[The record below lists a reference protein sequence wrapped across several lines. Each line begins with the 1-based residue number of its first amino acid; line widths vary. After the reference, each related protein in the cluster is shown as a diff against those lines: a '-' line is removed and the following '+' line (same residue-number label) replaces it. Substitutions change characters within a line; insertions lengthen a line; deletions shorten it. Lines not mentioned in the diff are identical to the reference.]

1 MGQVSRYVLQ
11 FEQWIDEFINRY
23 GLFSKDDQL
32 LILVSGGADSLA
44 LLHCLLNLNYKVK
57 ALYFHHGT
65 RINNSFQ
72 SDEHQIEIECIKKVL
87 DQRAELVVEYL
98 KGLSLADSN
107 FENKARAQRLNIL
120 KEKYRD
126 YLWITGHHLDDS
138 FEWWLRGRMT
148 QNHPDYPLGIPV
160 INGRYR
166 RAFLCVSKSQIE
178 RFALESK
185 ISFHQDSSNTNEKFE
200 RNFLR
205 QQVIHSIRSRYP
217 KYLRH
222 YVQQSLLRAKR
233 LGVLRKNPNK
243 LIAPKKLLPKELVLA
258 KDLWLLKCDPSQN
271 QDQIFQSLLNFL
283 KTHSSEKRG
292 YFVKSLTHFFPD
304 EINLLSSLKGPM
316 SFSGGLHLWQW
327 RNCFFL
333 WHSAIRPSKEL
344 VSLDEYLGQNVSD
357 IHFSLEKPV
366 FLLEE
371 MGLGLKTKSKNPRS
385 LKEEVRFFKLIC
397 PVFYQE
403 LQARGLFVSHL

>member
-1 MGQVSRYVLQ
+1 MGKVLSYALQ
-11 FEQWIDEFINRY
+11 FEQWVDDFIVRY
-23 GLFSKDDQL
+23 GLFSKGDQVL
-32 LILVSGGADSLA
+32 VLVSGGADSLA
-44 LLHCLLNLNYKVK
+44 LLHCLLNLNYKVR

-65 RINNSFQ
+65 RSNNSQKF
-72 SDEHQIEIECIKKVL
+72 DEHQIEIESIKRVL
-87 DQRAELVVEYL
+87 NQRAELIIENL
-98 KGLSLADSN
+98 HGLSLKDSN
-107 FENKARAQRLNIL
+107 FENKARVLRHQVL
-120 KEKYRD
+120 KEKYSD
-126 YLWITGHHLDDS
+126 SFWLTGHHLDDS

-148 QNHPDYPLGIPV
+148 QNHPDFPLGIPV
-160 INGRYR
+160 VNGLYR

-178 RFALESK
+178 RFVLESK
-185 ISFHQDSSNTNEKFE
+185 ISFHQDSSNSNEKFE

-205 QQVIHSIRSRYP
+205 QQVIHSLRARYP

-233 LGVLRKNPNK
+233 LGVLRTDPNK
-243 LIAPKKLLPKELVLA
+243 LVATKKLRPKEIVLSS
-258 KDLWLLKCDPSQN
+258 DLWFLKCDTLKD

-283 KTHSSEKRG
+283 KAHSSEKRG

-304 EINLLSSLKGPM
+304 EINLLSTLKGPM

-333 WHSAIRPSKEL
+333 WHSAKRPSKEL
-344 VSLDEYLGQNVSD
+344 VSLDEYLLQNVSD

-371 MGLGLKTKSKNPRS
+371 MGLCLKVRSKNPRS
-385 LKEEVRFFKLIC
+385 LKAEVRFFKLIC
-397 PVFYQE
+397 PVFYHE
-403 LQARGLFVSHL
+403 LQARDLFVSQL